1 MLKVKVFYSKKK
13 EDLKMC
19 ALVYDLGYRLIFLT
33 FNLADIAEVLNISV
47 GELREYPVGV
57 YDIK

>member
-13 EDLKMC
+13 KDCKIY
-19 ALVYDLGYRLIFLT
+19 ALVYDLGYRLLFLT
-33 FNLADIAEVLNISV
+33 FNVSDIAEVLNISV

-57 YDIK
+57 YDI

>member
-13 EDLKMC
+13 EDLKMF

-33 FNLADIAEVLNISV
+33 FNLADIAEILDISV

>member
-13 EDLKMC
+13 EDLKMF

-33 FNLADIAEVLNISV
+33 FNLADIAEILNISV

>member
-13 EDLKMC
+13 EDLKMF
-19 ALVYDLGYRLIFLT
+19 ALVYDLGYRLLFLT
-33 FNLADIAEVLNISV
+33 FNLADIAEILDISV
-47 GELREYPVGV
+47 GELRDYPVGV